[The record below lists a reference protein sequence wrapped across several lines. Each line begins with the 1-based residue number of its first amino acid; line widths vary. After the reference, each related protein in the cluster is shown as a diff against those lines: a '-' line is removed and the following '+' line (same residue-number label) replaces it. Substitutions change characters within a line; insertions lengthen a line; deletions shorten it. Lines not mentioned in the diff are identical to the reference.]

1 MGIFDFFFSKYPQ
14 FSNLKLDFFPVKKSF
29 SQIANFFHLIFIF
42 KKKTEKLFFPKIPP
56 ILELEV
62 GFLSN
67 IKSFSQI
74 FENTPNFSCLNYVWR
89 IFQQDQRNFFG
100 SNKLIFIKIPLE
112 KATDTGH
119 FGREQVNF
127 YLNSFEKGY
136 GHGTVRSLLTLLE
149 SSGKPTATINSARVY
164 VT

>member
-1 MGIFDFFFSKYPQ
+1 MGFWI
-14 FSNLKLDFFPVKKSF
+14 
-29 SQIANFFHLIFIF
+29 
-42 KKKTEKLFFPKIPP
+42 FFPKIPP
-56 ILELEV
+56 IFKLEV

-119 FGREQVNF
+119 FGREQVKF
-127 YLNSFEKGY
+127 YPPARRISVAFPSWGPFDWL
-136 GHGTVRSLLTLLE
+136 SLYFIRIWILSAETFFLF
-149 SSGKPTATINSARVY
+149 GWWMVDGGWWMVDGGWGPTFCFFKSL
-164 VT
+164 